1 MVLLGLGVCQ
11 GFRKYLQKEHYD
23 FDEEVDKLGKATRE
37 MEREETD
44 DDKVA
49 VGYSTPSVYWALGFK
64 DRTLED
70 EYLEDFVRISKRQI
84 ILGYAMC
91 ILIVVLGWFV
101 SYWLI
106 LNVGYKVILKEDFKD
121 NFDFDWFVDN
131 LLAHAISLLVFLC
144 GLAACLFIY
153 YSKVQNKRAVLHVTE
168 LTFLLFIVVMGYEFS
183 RGKFPIYNIEVNG
196 FVINLAFYYL
206 PPFVI
211 FFFKSLPFGQTLE
224 IISLALTVFLV
235 IVPIVSGYYDIEPTI
250 QAYIARRADLLS
262 TRFCER
268 NSELCNFD
276 FTVTLVWPI
285 LVIVI
290 IGFQIIIVSFFV
302 DRSNRLAFVNRKV
315 ITVQQKKLNQ
325 SSKLREQFLLRQKQD
340 QEDLIFSVFPK
351 IVAEDLISKQSEQE
365 LLLNSKNWQT
375 ISQKKFDLLGQVV
388 ARMHQDVTI
397 LFTDIVG
404 FTSMSQTCYPIEVMQ
419 FLHNLFIEFDHLVDM
434 DPQLWKVET
443 IGDAFMLAS
452 GLNVSGKGES
462 VRNYSSVFAK
472 EGRKKTKKSDVT
484 IRIESLADD
493 ASEAKSNSDSVGN
506 GSSDT
511 YLTNARTI
519 IHTQSSDKH
528 SCARAAV
535 LFGRS
540 ALEAASQIIMPN
552 GKPCH
557 IRAGLHTG
565 DVCSGVV
572 GSRMPR
578 YCLFGDTVNTAS
590 RMESTSVENR
600 MQISQDTYDLVSDV
614 SEFKWEQRGHVEVK
628 GKGKMMTYF
637 LLDSDSDS
645 EDNEPLSAKAEKEE
659 SFEEKLQK
667 SIVATL
673 TKEDLSTFSL
683 KDMLKKLSAEF
694 DGKDMKPHKAF
705 IKEQVKNFKNLL
717 ARKGGD

>member
-11 GFRKYLQKEHYD
+11 GFRKWLQKEHYD
-23 FDEEVDKLGKATRE
+23 FDKEVEKLGRTTRQA
-37 MEREETD
+37 ERELAAEPAGTGD
-44 DDKVA
+44 VVSKRKMA
-49 VGYSTPSVYWALGFK
+49 MNYTPAVYWALGFK
-64 DRTLED
+64 DRVLED

-91 ILIVVLGWFV
+91 ILIIILGWFV
-101 SYWLI
+101 SYWLV
-106 LNVGYKVILKEDFKD
+106 LNVGYKVILKDEFQD
-121 NFDFDWFVDN
+121 NFGTEFFVEN
-131 LLAHAISLLVFLC
+131 LLAHAISLFIFIS
-144 GLAACLFIY
+144 GLATCLFIY
-153 YSKVQNKRAVLHVTE
+153 YSKMQNKRMVLHVTE
-168 LTFLLFIVVMGYEFS
+168 LVFLLFIVVMGYEFS
-183 RGKFPIYNIEVNG
+183 RGEFPIFNVEVNG

-224 IISLALTVFLV
+224 VISLALAVFLV
-235 IVPIVSGYYDIEPTI
+235 IVPIASGYYEVESTI
-250 QAYIARRADLLS
+250 NDYISRRADLLA
-262 TRFCER
+262 TRICE
-268 NSELCNFD
+268 NKQELCLFD

-302 DRSNRLAFVNRKV
+302 DRSNRTAFVNRKV
-315 ITVQQKKLNQ
+315 IEVQQRKLNH

-351 IVAEDLISKQSEQE
+351 IVAQDLISKQSTEQIS
-365 LLLNSKNWQT
+365 LDSKTWKT
-375 ISQKKFDLLGQVV
+375 LSQKKFDLLGKIV
-388 ARMHQDVTI
+388 ARMHNNVTI

-419 FLHNLFIEFDHLVDM
+419 FLHNLFVEFDHLVDM

-462 VRNYSSVFAK
+462 LRNYSSVYAK
-472 EGRKKTKKSDVT
+472 SGKSRKKSDVT
-484 IRIESLADD
+484 LRIENIANGGGGEEEKESKKEKDTSSFD
-493 ASEAKSNSDSVGN
+493 NENENSQSASGL
-506 GSSDT
+506 SS
-511 YLTNARTI
+511 AHTI

-535 LFGRS
+535 LFGKS
-540 ALEAASQIIMPN
+540 ALEAAANLTMPN
-552 GKPCH
+552 GKKCH

-590 RMESTSVENR
+590 RMESTSVAQR
-600 MQISQDTYDLVSDV
+600 MQISQDTYDLVKDSSD
-614 SEFKWEQRGHVEVK
+614 FKWEQRGQVEVK

-637 LLDSDSDS
+637 LAL
-645 EDNEPLSAKAEKEE
+645 EE
-659 SFEEKLQK
+659 
-667 SIVATL
+667 
-673 TKEDLSTFSL
+673 
-683 KDMLKKLSAEF
+683 
-694 DGKDMKPHKAF
+694 
-705 IKEQVKNFKNLL
+705 
-717 ARKGGD
+717 